1 MDAYGGQVDL
11 APTLLGLLGI
21 GYVQNDFGVDLLKE
35 KRPYMYFT
43 ADNLIG
49 VRDSSRLF
57 LYFPDTQ
64 QEIRYRTEGM
74 TVQTAE
80 DDPVFRD
87 MKQYGFAML
96 QCAEVLVQRQ
106 QTLNHPHGGQ
116 AVESS
121 SGDLLTGL
129 DILSK
134 SQIQAYENGVFAALL
149 DNRCKYAILACLP
162 INKSQPVPGPAFIR
176 HLACPTVHIPM
187 ETRQHPQGY
196 HGKTTHG

>member
-1 MDAYGGQVDL
+1 
-11 APTLLGLLGI
+11 
-21 GYVQNDFGVDLLKE
+21 
-35 KRPYMYFT
+35 
-43 ADNLIG
+43 
-49 VRDSSRLF
+49 
-57 LYFPDTQ
+57 
-64 QEIRYRTEGM
+64 M

-134 SQIQAYENGVFAALL
+134 SQNSI
-149 DNRCKYAILACLP
+149 
-162 INKSQPVPGPAFIR
+162 
-176 HLACPTVHIPM
+176 
-187 ETRQHPQGY
+187 
-196 HGKTTHG
+196 

>member
-1 MDAYGGQVDL
+1 
-11 APTLLGLLGI
+11 
-21 GYVQNDFGVDLLKE
+21 
-35 KRPYMYFT
+35 MYFT

-106 QTLNHPHGGQ
+106 QTLNHPHGD
-116 AVESS
+116 E
-121 SGDLLTGL
+121 
-129 DILSK
+129 
-134 SQIQAYENGVFAALL
+134 
-149 DNRCKYAILACLP
+149 R
-162 INKSQPVPGPAFIR
+162 
-176 HLACPTVHIPM
+176 
-187 ETRQHPQGY
+187 
-196 HGKTTHG
+196 

>member
-106 QTLNHPHGGQ
+106 QTLNHPHG
-116 AVESS
+116 
-121 SGDLLTGL
+121 D
-129 DILSK
+129 K
-134 SQIQAYENGVFAALL
+134 
-149 DNRCKYAILACLP
+149 R
-162 INKSQPVPGPAFIR
+162 
-176 HLACPTVHIPM
+176 
-187 ETRQHPQGY
+187 
-196 HGKTTHG
+196 